1 MNINLLS
8 FNVSIGKKKPR
19 TIKGYKPADSA
30 CPFCAVDK
38 LVDII
43 DTDGSIILLKNKYQV
58 IENSYQLVLIEND
71 VCHSDIPDY
80 TPEHL
85 YKLMHFALSH
95 WVDMVNS
102 GKYEVTILFKNFGP
116 FSGGTITHPHM
127 QIVGFPEIQP
137 ELMFDPAEFAG
148 ITAFSSDGIEVN
160 MATRPHVAF
169 TEINIIAT
177 EAAYPAGTNFIKG
190 YQQHQPGHKIILPE
204 TRSINT
210 MADMIQQ
217 TITFLQEIHP
227 SPSFSY
233 NLFFYLYDGR
243 IHLKVMPRFPTSPLF
258 IGYNIHFT
266 STNIQDLATR
276 LTTHLTTH
284 I

>member
-85 YKLMHFALSH
+85 
-95 WVDMVNS
+95 
-102 GKYEVTILFKNFGP
+102 
-116 FSGGTITHPHM
+116 
-127 QIVGFPEIQP
+127 
-137 ELMFDPAEFAG
+137 
-148 ITAFSSDGIEVN
+148 
-160 MATRPHVAF
+160 
-169 TEINIIAT
+169 
-177 EAAYPAGTNFIKG
+177 
-190 YQQHQPGHKIILPE
+190 
-204 TRSINT
+204 
-210 MADMIQQ
+210 
-217 TITFLQEIHP
+217 
-227 SPSFSY
+227 
-233 NLFFYLYDGR
+233 
-243 IHLKVMPRFPTSPLF
+243 
-258 IGYNIHFT
+258 
-266 STNIQDLATR
+266 
-276 LTTHLTTH
+276 
-284 I
+284 